1 MIVKFF
7 GTILCTQVPKLINW
21 TLLENNENCL
31 PLRAYLA
38 KTCAISFPSLLTL
51 LPHPNFFRK
60 ILTSSTI
67 WPMSL
72 LDSKWCWTI
81 CSVLPVYSRR
91 TPMSFFNPFI
101 VLQSILRVAFTW
113 KNLVFLWLCWSHDSH
128 LFLLQHSLLL
138 IQQLVQFHYGALP
151 FF

>member
-1 MIVKFF
+1 MKQKFKNLKNWWLFVKFF

-38 KTCAISFPSLLTL
+38 KTCAISLPSLLTL

-81 CSVLPVYSRR
+81 CSVLPVYSCCKASSVWLSHERIWCSYDYVEAMIV
-91 TPMSFFNPFI
+91 TYSCFNI
-101 VLQSILRVAFTW
+101 VS
-113 KNLVFLWLCWSHDSH
+113 S
-128 LFLLQHSLLL
+128 LFN
-138 IQQLVQFHYGALP
+138 G
-151 FF
+151 